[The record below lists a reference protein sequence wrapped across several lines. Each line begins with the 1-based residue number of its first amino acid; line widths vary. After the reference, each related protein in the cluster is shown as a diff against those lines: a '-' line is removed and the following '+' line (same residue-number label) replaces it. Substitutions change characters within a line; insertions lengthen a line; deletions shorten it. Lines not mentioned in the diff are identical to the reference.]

1 MPQNSDKIYDQYIIL
16 SAPFHFDHENLGFC
30 YYCILS
36 FYLGSSSRM
45 ESSGEAGKVNII
57 GSTFALVKDK
67 FKCIQRGKIQA
78 KNKGEI
84 EMYFV
89 EGVG

>member
-1 MPQNSDKIYDQYIIL
+1 LASL
-16 SAPFHFDHENLGFC
+16 HFDHENLGFC
-30 YYCILS
+30 HYGILS
-36 FYLGSSSRM
+36 FYSDSSASM
-45 ESSGEAGKVNII
+45 ESSSEAGKVNII

-67 FKCIQRGKIQA
+67 FECIQRGKIQA

-89 EGVG
+89 EGAV